1 MISRRRLVLRF
12 RASHVFLSH
21 SSLVTSDQPYPC
33 NACRTNREVTNRSNL
48 KSRNFIRLLRLSLRL
63 NDHLLGKQLH
73 CLTMKFGVAYD
84 VFVGSA
90 LSNMYSK
97 CRFVREAR
105 KVFDDMASKD
115 LAVWNIMLS
124 CYLLNDYKREAFN
137 LFHSMRT
144 EGFIGD
150 GFTFS
155 SLINFCS
162 RMICYDLGIQTHCLI
177 IKLALESDLVVGSS
191 LVDMYAKCAVIKDA
205 RHVFDRM
212 DNKNVVCWNTIIV
225 GYGKCGEGKEALMLF
240 NNMLR
245 GGLKPDGLT
254 LASILSTCAN
264 LASSNE
270 ATQVHGYVVKNGF
283 QAYLSIGNALIIAYA
298 KCGSI
303 DNSARAFSLI
313 PSPDCVTW
321 SSMISSY
328 AHHGLAMEAINKFE
342 VMLHEG
348 IKPNRITFLAVI
360 SACSHA
366 GFVDAGVHYFST
378 MIKNYQIKPSSEH
391 FACLIDLLS
400 RAGYLDEAS
409 DVLSS
414 MPFEPDASVLGAL
427 IGACNVHRNAKLAE
441 WVSEKLFYLEP
452 RKLVNY
458 ALLSNIYVAEGHWEN
473 VLYLRRRMKQ
483 MCSLKI
489 PGCSWIE
496 IGGKVHTFVSHDRIH
511 LQDQEIYCML
521 DTVIWSMRNRYYI
534 CDTITD
540 YICRFPDTSCSLVLH
555 D

>member
-427 IGACNVHRNAKLAE
+427 I
-441 WVSEKLFYLEP
+441 
-452 RKLVNY
+452 
-458 ALLSNIYVAEGHWEN
+458 AEGHWEN